1 MDSPAPHH
9 EVDPRLAQRPSG
21 TDSRRDFLRQT
32 GAGVAAPWMVGVPA
46 VVGATHSAAGA
57 SPAAAVRGPVKAI
70 ASGNGLEATRLAYQQ
85 MLAGTD
91 GLDAVIAGV
100 NLVEEDP
107 RDTSVGYGG
116 LPNERG
122 VVQLDSAVM
131 HGPTHQ
137 AGAVASL
144 EGIKYPSRV
153 ARLVLWRTDHVLL
166 VGPGALEFAR
176 AHGFQEENLLTD
188 RTRRIWLRWRE
199 SLSDRDNWFTPE
211 ESMEPRP
218 KQPAE
223 GGEADDSQAARRPST
238 GSADDRYN
246 THGYY
251 DDGGDLDLLA
261 QRILA
266 VPPTGTIHCSG
277 LNAQGD
283 LSCVTTTSGLAW
295 KIPGRVGDSPI
306 IGAGLYVDNEIG
318 SCGSTGRGEANLH
331 NCSSF
336 AAVELMRSGMTPVEA
351 GLEILRR
358 IAKHT
363 APRLRDAQGI
373 PNFGLQFYLIR
384 KDGLHAGVTMRGQ
397 GQFAITDQDGTRH
410 EPLVPLFE

>member
-1 MDSPAPHH
+1 MASFSRLH
-9 EVDPRLAQRPSG
+9 ESQHSSDKSNVSA
-21 TDSRRDFLRQT
+21 SRRDFVKT
-32 GAGVAAPWMVGVPA
+32 TAFGAAAPAFVAGWP
-46 VVGATHSAAGA
+46 HSASSAPLERELLNPTA
-57 SPAAAVRGPVKAI
+57 HREFPIKVI

-85 MLAGTD
+85 IMQGQD
-91 GLDAVIAGV
+91 VLDAVISGV
-100 NLVEEDP
+100 NLVEDDP
-107 RDTSVGYGG
+107 QDTSVGYGG

-144 EGIKYPSRV
+144 EGIKNPSKV

-166 VGPGALEFAR
+166 VGPGALEFAK
-176 AHGFQEENLLTD
+176 AHGFEPENLLTD
-188 RTRRIWLRWRE
+188 RTRRIWLKWRE

-211 ESMEPRP
+211 DSMEPP
-218 KQPAE
+218 KTLTENTDEQLSVFDHDAY
-223 GGEADDSQAARRPST
+223 
-238 GSADDRYN
+238 DDRFN

-251 DDGGDLDLLA
+251 DHGGDLNRLA
-261 QRILA
+261 SRILA

-277 LNAQGD
+277 LNAAGD

-336 AAVELMRSGMTPVEA
+336 AAVELMRSGMTPKEA

-363 APRLRDAQGI
+363 APRLRDPDGK

-384 KDGLHAGVTMRGQ
+384 KDGLHAGVTMRGR
-397 GQFAITDQDGTRH
+397 GRFAITDQDGTRH
-410 EPLVPLFE
+410 EDLVALFD

>member
-1 MDSPAPHH
+1 MDSRNPHRAAALVS
-9 EVDPRLAQRPSG
+9 EQQPG
-21 TDSRRDFLRQT
+21 TNSRREFLRQT
-32 GAGVAAPWMVGVPA
+32 GVGVAAPWAVSAPA
-46 VVGATHSAAGA
+46 LAGPPSEWAATR
-57 SPAAAVRGPVKAI
+57 PAAVEPRGPMKVI
-70 ASGNGLEATRLAYQQ
+70 ASGNGLETTRLAYQQ
-85 MLAGTD
+85 MVAGTD
-91 GLDAVIAGV
+91 VLDAVIAGV

-211 ESMEPRP
+211 ESMEPRRKP
-218 KQPAE
+218 PVE
-223 GGEADDSQAARRPST
+223 GGADDDSQAVWRRS
-238 GSADDRYN
+238 GGGGDDRYN

-261 QRILA
+261 ERILA

-277 LNAQGD
+277 LNAAGD

-295 KIPGRVGDSPI
+295 KLPGRVGDSPI

-358 IAKHT
+358 IAQHT
-363 APRLRDAQGI
+363 APRLRDAEGR

-384 KDGLHAGVTMRGQ
+384 KDGLHAGVTMRGR

-410 EPLVPLFE
+410 EPLVPLYE